1 MMRRRRG
8 NVTLFVLGDSYVD
21 TGNTPRSGSVAWKQ
35 PYGITFPGNPSG
47 RFSDGHVL
55 ADYIASYLGI
65 RSPTPYE
72 QKKIEAMTSKIDNGI
87 NFAYGGTGV
96 FQTLVDLPN
105 MTTQIDLL
113 QQLIDQ
119 KLYTRTNLSSSIAL
133 VSLAGNDY
141 ATFLTKNGSL
151 EGLPKFSKSVIN
163 QLIVNVKRIND
174 LGIKKIAVAG
184 IEPLGCLPRVT
195 ASSSY
200 KKCSATENNL
210 SIYHNQMLKQNLIG
224 LNSYSAAAP
233 VYIYLDL
240 YTAFTS
246 ALQTENNSSGRNSRN
261 DESQLK
267 PCCLGKNV
275 EDCGLTDENGVKKYV
290 VCENLTE
297 SFFWDSLHPS
307 NQGWGAIYEAL
318 IPSLKSLFL

>member
-1 MMRRRRG
+1 MKKKILIFVFPLLWICLFLIIILCG

-21 TGNTPRSGSVAWKQ
+21 TGNTPRSASAAWKQ

-47 RFSDGHVL
+47 RFSDAHVL

-72 QKKIEAMTSKIDNGI
+72 QKKLEVAMTSRIDNVGI

-105 MTTQIDLL
+105 MTTQIDFL

-119 KLYTRTNLSSSIAL
+119 TRTNLSSSIAL

-141 ATFLTKNGSL
+141 ATFLTKNGSF
-151 EGLPKFSKSVIN
+151 E
-163 QLIVNVKRIND
+163 
-174 LGIKKIAVAG
+174 
-184 IEPLGCLPRVT
+184 
-195 ASSSY
+195 
-200 KKCSATENNL
+200 
-210 SIYHNQMLKQNLIG
+210 QNLIG
-224 LNSYSAAAP
+224 LNSKSAAAP

-246 ALQTENNSSGRNSRN
+246 ALKTENNSSGRN

-267 PCCLGKNV
+267 PCCVGKNV

-290 VCENLTE
+290 VCENPKQ

-307 NQGWGAIYEAL
+307 NQGWGAIYKAL